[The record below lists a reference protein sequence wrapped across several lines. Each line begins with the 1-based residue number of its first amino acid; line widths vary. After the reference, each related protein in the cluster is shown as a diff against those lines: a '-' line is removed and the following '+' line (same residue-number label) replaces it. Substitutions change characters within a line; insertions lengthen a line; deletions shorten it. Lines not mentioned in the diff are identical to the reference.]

1 MPGKTVKVLYSESVI
16 AERVE
21 AMANDISAWA
31 PKDLMVIAILKGSF
45 MFAADILRALH
56 RKGLAP
62 QVEFMM
68 LSSYGVGTTSS
79 GIVKIIRD
87 IDTDVAGRS
96 VLIIDD
102 ILESGRTLA
111 FAKDLLAARG
121 AARLGPGHGREE
133 RHGEQHAKRDE
144 RDRVDAVAI
153 GEFDD
158 DGLGRKQHRA
168 QGCHDES
175 GRAAGGTGKR
185 RKLGKAIHAMILC
198 SVQK

>member
-111 FAKDLLAARG
+111 FAKDHPLALALVAAG
-121 AARLGPGHGREE
+121 AAVAGPRRLVRWAGVVLPLLMQLRGGR
-133 RHGEQHAKRDE
+133 
-144 RDRVDAVAI
+144 
-153 GEFDD
+153 
-158 DGLGRKQHRA
+158 
-168 QGCHDES
+168 
-175 GRAAGGTGKR
+175 
-185 RKLGKAIHAMILC
+185 
-198 SVQK
+198 

>member
-111 FAKDLLAARG
+111 FAKRLTEDRG
-121 AARLGPGHGREE
+121 AKEV
-133 RHGEQHAKRDE
+133 K
-144 RDRVDAVAI
+144 VAVLL
-153 GEFDD
+153 D
-158 DGLGRKQHRA
+158 KP
-168 QGCHDES
+168 
-175 GRAAGGTGKR
+175 GKR
-185 RKLGKAIHAMILC
+185 KAQIDADIVGFSCADVFVVGYGMDAAHAYRQLPF
-198 SVQK
+198 VGVVTDEA